1 MKMKPTV
8 IILHPVDAPIHEV
21 ATEILR
27 DVANVEEIQ
36 TERRDLVDKR
46 LLKKIR
52 GADAIL
58 VRFCMV
64 TKDLIE
70 IAKRLKIIAVH
81 GVGVDNV
88 DIDAATR
95 RGIVVTSAPLS
106 NLVSVAEFTLGLIIS
121 LTRRIPTIS
130 ELTKD
135 GEWVQARS
143 IEPGVELSG
152 KILGI
157 IGLGNIGIKV
167 AEKARAFEMRI
178 LAFDPYIS
186 KERAEEFGAKL
197 VDMETLLRESDVITL
212 HVPLTPETRH
222 MISEREFRL
231 MKKTAILINASRG
244 GVVDETSLYRAL
256 KEGWIAGAALDVM
269 EKEPLSPDNPL
280 LTLDNVIITPHV
292 AGSTKESL
300 VRMATTPAEDIVR
313 FLQGKAPRFPVN
325 VEFLSALKEKRVI
338 SRGRESF
345 LT

>member
-1 MKMKPTV
+1 MFFNTKKPTV
-8 IILHPVDAPIHEV
+8 VLLHPLGAPIHEV
-21 ATEILR
+21 ATKILR
-27 DVANVEEIQ
+27 GVANVEEIQ
-36 TERRDLVDKR
+36 TERRDLIDKG
-46 LLKKIR
+46 LLKEFQ

-64 TKDLIE
+64 TKDLIDV
-70 IAKRLKIIAVH
+70 AKRLKIIAVH

-88 DIDAATR
+88 DIDAVTR
-95 RGIVVTSAPLS
+95 RGIIVTRAPLS
-106 NLVSVAEFTLGLIIS
+106 NLASVAEYTLGLIIS
-121 LTRRIPTIS
+121 LIRKIPTIS
-130 ELTKD
+130 ELTKA

-167 AEKARAFEMRI
+167 AERAKAFEMRT

-197 VDMETLLRESDVITL
+197 VDMETLLRESDVMTL
-212 HVPLTPETRH
+212 HVPLTPETRR
-222 MISEREFRL
+222 MIGEREFRI
-231 MKKTAILINASRG
+231 MKKTAILINTSRG
-244 GVVDETSLYRAL
+244 GVVDGTVLYRAL

-269 EKEPLSPDNPL
+269 EKEPPSPDNPL
-280 LTLDNVIITPHV
+280 LTLDNVIITPHI

-313 FLQGKAPRFPVN
+313 VLQGKAPRFPVN
-325 VEFLSALKEKRVI
+325 VQVLRKYE
-338 SRGRESF
+338 